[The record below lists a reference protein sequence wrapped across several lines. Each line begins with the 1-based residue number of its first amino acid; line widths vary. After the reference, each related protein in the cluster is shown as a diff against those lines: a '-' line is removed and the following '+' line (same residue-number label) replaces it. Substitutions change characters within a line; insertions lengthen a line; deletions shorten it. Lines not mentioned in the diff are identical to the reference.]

1 MMQWYYKVQR
11 LWLLGVI
18 SIIHVRG
25 YRLMDIW
32 VIVFISIM
40 CYGLDIIGLMHYKGY
55 MDCILYRGF
64 KCWLFM
70 VI

>member
-1 MMQWYYKVQR
+1 M
-11 LWLLGVI
+11 
-18 SIIHVRG
+18 G
-25 YRLMDIW
+25 YRLRDIW

-55 MDCILYRGF
+55 IDCILYRGF